1 MTPARPMLSPEVI
14 ADFRRRTFTDA
25 LAELC
30 VERGYRATTVAD
42 VVRRA
47 KSSRNTVYEYF
58 DNREQIFLAAQ
69 QRGTSEFLAR
79 ARAADEEAAAEP
91 LPRFEA
97 ALGAVL
103 DWIAEEPALAWVC
116 LVEAQC
122 ATQESFRRYHET
134 ISRLT
139 ATLESIVPSTD
150 ERVPTTEEA
159 LLGGIAHVL
168 SQLIRSGDTARAP
181 ELLQPLAEFLCLPFG
196 VAHDAPPGAEPSR
209 LANR

>member
-1 MTPARPMLSPEVI
+1 MPSPRPMLSPEVI
-14 ADFRRRTFTDA
+14 ADFRRHTFTDA
-25 LAELC
+25 IAELC

-47 KSSRNTVYEYF
+47 KSSRHTFYECF

-69 QRGTSEFLAR
+69 ERGTSEILAR
-79 ARAADEEAAAEP
+79 AVGAGEGAGAEP
-91 LPRFEA
+91 LQRVEA

-103 DWIAEEPALAWVC
+103 AWIVEQPALAWVC

-122 ATQESFRRYHET
+122 ATPESFRRYHET

-139 ATLESIVPSTD
+139 ATLESVVSSTD

-159 LLGGIAHVL
+159 LVGGVAHVL
-168 SQLIRSGDTARAP
+168 GQLIRNGETARAP
-181 ELLQPLAEFLCLPFG
+181 ELLSDLSALLLAPYFF
-196 VAHDAPPGAEPSR
+196 ANAPRDSP
-209 LANR
+209 